1 MKMKLRIY
9 VFICILAELCMLSKA
24 RTCIWSTNT
33 VEKVKS
39 CPVSIS
45 EWERRKHIKKCS
57 LLAQKQNCTDVSNFE
72 YHCVINEYENA
83 FIEVCAPAYII
94 NGYCAEYNELGAR
107 IQLHYGLRCED
118 VQPPCAKVYRSTEA
132 YKYPGCYD
140 IVERKLQRELN
151 LSSVETTTIGTKF
164 SSTTWNASVTETDEN
179 TTGSK
184 EMIGI
189 IMAGVAILLIVIG
202 ILVLLFIFRKSKTR
216 CACIYI
222 CNRKTN
228 DQDNDEMISLT
239 TPNGQPQKPDH
250 SSSLPMKGC
259 EKCDFQYACAAGKL
273 LLDMVRKNVTDTNM
287 NARRQDN
294 RDETNAFLEA
304 YNKENESFVETNLT
318 KKCKT
323 QLEQTGLVVII
334 GKQGCGK
341 TLTAVHIMKS
351 RSYEGWVKRKFTSWE
366 DLLAFN
372 LNDKTLVYIDNI
384 FDGYLYRHQLKK
396 WWDTLCYFYFTFI
409 KDNDSIRLI
418 ITAKD
423 NAIKNACAHIKANF
437 PVLKNHFFVEE
448 ESFPLSVNE
457 MLSIVTM
464 QVKLAEEIKNISR
477 PIFTETL
484 VTTIKPGDIGFPLR
498 AHLYAFENRRNEKG
512 SWIFDNPRAYVR
524 NQIAYEITKDNT
536 NGVKTLFLIL
546 LMYHSQ
552 PVSNHKM
559 DFRYSEEWLGFL
571 KEKCSESLI
580 NDMKPLK
587 FENLNERAKELEGI
601 ILIKHFAIYEF
612 QHQIYLEGLSD
623 YFFRIHFEA
632 AVQHFPLDI
641 LRTYEFHD
649 ISETRF
655 NILAHRLI
663 QELFKSA
670 LSEALICRLFER
682 SECEERF
689 CNELQKEGKL
699 IELLYIPDKA
709 SPFSLPVIFWANKY
723 GLKKLSKFLWHFVEK
738 NTNKEDV
745 HSQFYLARFGE
756 CCEND
761 ENYITRTS
769 MLLDVNDYRVL
780 VCHYRFSGQ
789 RNILHLL
796 ISSDKSDYDAHRFMM
811 KILTDSPDEKV
822 AVDLDLL
829 TLALTNVKNSRLLCI
844 IEILF
849 QLNKGTKNHEQLPGS
864 CLVESLNTCPI
875 DKFWELELGVRICIV
890 SAYKKINMLT
900 DCVQTRFVKGNS
912 HIRALFQEEK
922 IAQTEMAQII
932 KICVAECHKC
942 LPSSSEN
949 TFDGKEVR
957 FSSLIC
963 RELMQAVESSIHVT
977 MQFWKDDFF

>member
-1 MKMKLRIY
+1 MKLRIY
-9 VFICILAELCMLSKA
+9 VFFCILEELCMLSKA

-45 EWERRKHIKKCS
+45 EWERRKYIKKCS

-151 LSSVETTTIGTKF
+151 LSSIETTTIGTKF

-179 TTGSK
+179 TTGSE

-189 IMAGVAILLIVIG
+189 IMAVAILLIVIG
-202 ILVLLFIFRKSKTR
+202 ILVLLFIFRKSKSR
-216 CACIYI
+216 CACFSV
-222 CNRKTN
+222 CDRKTN

-512 SWIFDNPRAYVR
+512 AWIFDNPRAYVR

-756 CCEND
+756 CCKND

-811 KILTDSPDEKV
+811 KILTDSPDENV

-829 TLALTNVKNSRLLCI
+829 TLALTNIAFKLGLSK
-844 IEILF
+844 EIVTSEHF
-849 QLNKGTKNHEQLPGS
+849 
-864 CLVESLNTCPI
+864 
-875 DKFWELELGVRICIV
+875 F
-890 SAYKKINMLT
+890 KKKKL
-900 DCVQTRFVKGNS
+900 
-912 HIRALFQEEK
+912 
-922 IAQTEMAQII
+922 
-932 KICVAECHKC
+932 HK
-942 LPSSSEN
+942 LKWP
-949 TFDGKEVR
+949 K
-957 FSSLIC
+957 
-963 RELMQAVESSIHVT
+963 
-977 MQFWKDDFF
+977 